1 MEKHYTV
8 QGNVVRV
15 NFQAQ
20 EPVTTPSVQLQEVD
34 GSLLQSLY
42 GAVEAALMN
51 KGQAKQRIHHE
62 YGKTG
67 FVTVFQFCKKA
78 LKQADAC
85 EDYAAKLDILRTALA
100 CDFYFGVASSFRTDE
115 QGRGMQAIDQLS
127 PALIDYAVDIE
138 LAVYRGRA

>member
-15 NFQAQ
+15 NFQQAQ
-20 EPVTTPSVQLQEVD
+20 EPVNIPSIQEVD
-34 GSLLQSLY
+34 AALLHDLY
-42 GAVEAALMN
+42 GAVEDALYN
-51 KGQAKQRIHHE
+51 KGQAKQRIQYE

-67 FVTVFQFCKKA
+67 FVTVFQYCKKA

-85 EDYAAKLDILRTALA
+85 EDYASKLATLRQALA
-100 CDFYFGVASSFRTDE
+100 CAYYFGVSSAYRTDD
-115 QGRGMQAIDQLS
+115 QGRSMQALNQLT
-127 PALIDYAVDIE
+127 PALIDAAVDTK

>member
-8 QGNVVRV
+8 QGNVIRVR
-15 NFQAQ
+15 FQQAQ
-20 EPVTTPSVQLQEVD
+20 VPVTPPQIQEVD
-34 GSLLQSLY
+34 GSLINDLY
-42 GAVEAALMN
+42 GAVEAALYN

-62 YGKTG
+62 YGKAG

-85 EDYAAKLDILRTALA
+85 EDYAAKLDILRSALA

-115 QGRGMQAIDQLS
+115 QGRGMRALDQLS
-127 PALIDYAVDIE
+127 PALIDYAVGIK